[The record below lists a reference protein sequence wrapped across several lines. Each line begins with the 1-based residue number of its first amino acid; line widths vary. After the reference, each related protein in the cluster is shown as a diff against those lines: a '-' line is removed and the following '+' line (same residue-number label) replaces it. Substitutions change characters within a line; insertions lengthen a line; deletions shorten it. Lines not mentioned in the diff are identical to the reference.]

1 MSIKV
6 RVAPTQPI
14 STSLSE
20 DNRIRLTSPEIL
32 VKPSLFLEDLVDV
45 TTAGAENENILIF
58 SSATRQFAPSES
70 TALISIQTVS
80 GGQF

>member
-14 STSLSE
+14 STGLS
-20 DNRIRLTSPEIL
+20 DINRIRLSSPAIGI
-32 VKPSLFLEDLVDV
+32 KPNLFLEDLVDV
-45 TTAGAENENILIF
+45 TTVGAEDEDILLF
-58 SSATRQFAPSES
+58 SAAARQFVPTEK
-70 TALISIQTVS
+70 TTVISLQTVF